1 MENNKQMQKAGNNS
15 QQVQIGNATINVG
28 ITEKR
33 AREIF
38 QEMNEITRKN
48 YTQDAFELAMKKISM
63 FEELLMH
70 KVEQVDGMLEA
81 FRDPSFQLLL
91 VEAQKRAAAS
101 DRESDFEMLTELLA
115 HRVKQK
121 DDRKIKASISK
132 AVEIVDQIDDDAL
145 CGLTVSYAILHWGP
159 QTGNISQGLKTMNG
173 LLSSLC
179 YRELPTGSDWV
190 NHLDI
195 LDAVRVSS
203 MGEFVKLSDFYANNW
218 DGYICSGIQ
227 ENSENHI
234 KALKIL
240 HETNLPANWLV
251 PHELNEG
258 YVRLPV
264 RDQYSIAEMT
274 VPTFEHG
281 EFVSYRAI
289 VQQEVDALNKIWN
302 LYSKD
307 SAQKLKVKHAFI
319 EKWDSYHTL
328 SLIHTWWDTI
338 PHSFTITPIG
348 NVLAHANAQRYNSQ
362 IPSLNNQ

>member
-15 QQVQIGNATINVG
+15 QQVQIDNATINVG

-179 YRELPTGSDWV
+179 Y
-190 NHLDI
+190 
-195 LDAVRVSS
+195 
-203 MGEFVKLSDFYANNW
+203 
-218 DGYICSGIQ
+218 
-227 ENSENHI
+227 
-234 KALKIL
+234 
-240 HETNLPANWLV
+240 
-251 PHELNEG
+251 
-258 YVRLPV
+258 
-264 RDQYSIAEMT
+264 
-274 VPTFEHG
+274 
-281 EFVSYRAI
+281 
-289 VQQEVDALNKIWN
+289 
-302 LYSKD
+302 
-307 SAQKLKVKHAFI
+307 
-319 EKWDSYHTL
+319 
-328 SLIHTWWDTI
+328 
-338 PHSFTITPIG
+338 
-348 NVLAHANAQRYNSQ
+348 
-362 IPSLNNQ
+362 